1 MFWGL
6 AVDAV
11 CRWMAELQNTGGLKE
26 LNRMFAAERKAGSTM
41 RYPDF
46 LSARK
51 LVMLEAIRAAGIAFP
66 N

>member
-1 MFWGL
+1 
-6 AVDAV
+6 
-11 CRWMAELQNTGGLKE
+11 MAELLNTGGLKE

-51 LVMLEAIRAAGIAFP
+51 LVMLEAIARPG
-66 N
+66 